1 MKRWLYRILATL
13 ALAAL
18 FHVLTVMAFP
28 RAVMVALAWK
38 AKDQNLSTNV
48 FYHQPRVTAES
59 RTVIRPSPDLLYS
72 ACAYDV
78 SKSPLRFS
86 AAVPDTYWSLSFF
99 ASNTDNFFVIN
110 DREVKGNLV
119 DVILVG
125 PGMPYK
131 NPGNARVVFS
141 PTSRGVAIIRIL
153 ITDENKIEE
162 LTTIQ
167 KQASCTPYSGGF

>member
-38 AKDQNLSTNV
+38 AKDRNLSTNV
-48 FYHQPRVTAES
+48 FYHQPRVMAES

-78 SKSPLRFS
+78 SKAPLRFS

-110 DREVKGNLV
+110 DREVKGNSADIL
-119 DVILVG
+119 LVG
-125 PGMPYK
+125 PGRPYM
-131 NPGNARVVFS
+131 NPGNAQVVFS
-141 PTSRGVAIIRIL
+141 PSSRGVAIIRIL
-153 ITDENKIEE
+153 ITHENKLDE

-167 KQASCTPYSGGF
+167 KQASCAPHSGGF